1 MMTSGAMARAFTME
15 HQPTLTRVTA
25 PYTEIGEV
33 FKTLFLKEEYNK
45 FPIHLLYHSPEDLTK
60 ECLEKYR
67 SQKYT
72 VLTSKYTVYYI
83 RYWLKIYPKSEKTL
97 CCSVLRL
104 VYLSGSYIF
113 DNRENLENDRI
124 ISGPYFFSQG
134 HIFHFNP
141 NLMSVLSDTKSAI
154 FKTL

>member
-1 MMTSGAMARAFTME
+1 MVLKSFLGVKPALILGPVCSVAADGVNDFSKHWNIPMMTSGAMARAFTME

-67 SQKYT
+67 SRKYT
-72 VLTSKYTVYYI
+72 VLAENIPNERKD
-83 RYWLKIYPKSEKTL
+83 PM
-97 CCSVLRL
+97 
-104 VYLSGSYIF
+104 LSS
-113 DNRENLENDRI
+113 
-124 ISGPYFFSQG
+124 S
-134 HIFHFNP
+134 
-141 NLMSVLSDTKSAI
+141 
-154 FKTL
+154 

>member
-67 SQKYT
+67 SWKYT
-72 VLTSKYTVYYI
+72 VLAENIPNERKD
-83 RYWLKIYPKSEKTL
+83 PM
-97 CCSVLRL
+97 
-104 VYLSGSYIF
+104 LSS
-113 DNRENLENDRI
+113 
-124 ISGPYFFSQG
+124 S
-134 HIFHFNP
+134 
-141 NLMSVLSDTKSAI
+141 
-154 FKTL
+154 

>member
-67 SQKYT
+67 SRKYT
-72 VLTSKYTVYYI
+72 EMTVYFNRIMTVY
-83 RYWLKIYPKSEKTL
+83 RAVYFNLTL
-97 CCSVLRL
+97 
-104 VYLSGSYIF
+104 
-113 DNRENLENDRI
+113 
-124 ISGPYFFSQG
+124 
-134 HIFHFNP
+134 
-141 NLMSVLSDTKSAI
+141 T
-154 FKTL
+154 